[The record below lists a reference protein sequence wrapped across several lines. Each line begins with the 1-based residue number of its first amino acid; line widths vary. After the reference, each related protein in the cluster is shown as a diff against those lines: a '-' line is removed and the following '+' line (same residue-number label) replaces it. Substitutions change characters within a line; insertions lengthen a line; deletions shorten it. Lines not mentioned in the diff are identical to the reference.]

1 MGCLVCEQVIV
12 TDNLLTDSDLEALM
26 AFCRPG
32 EGMDF
37 IVNTYQKYKGV
48 KVMYVADAT
57 DMLARIHEDLRA
69 GRGCTIPCNTKK
81 QADEIY
87 NILRKHIPE
96 DRLRLYT
103 GEAGQVP
110 HDLDRDW
117 EGCAVVYSPTITTGL
132 DYNPRAP
139 QNVYLFLH
147 TTLTVCPATALQM
160 CTRNRN
166 IAAVCVHASRMTGAK
181 QRSAAAI
188 SYRVNITT
196 RSIEQQFTDVV
207 MDINSGEFVH
217 RENTYT
223 ELYKAHIAHE
233 ERMQGQFLPTLD
245 ALFRMRGFAVT
256 DRRQGA
262 RMSAAATPKQHGEQ
276 TDSFAAYLK
285 GELTD
290 PHVQKAVDQRCN
302 EACYSVERLKALTNE
317 HPNRMQQ
324 YAAIFMEK
332 EVLSLCGI

>member
-48 KVMYVADAT
+48 KVIYVADAT

-81 QADEIY
+81 EADEIY

-117 EGCAVVYSPTITTGL
+117 EGCAVVPIALDPVSRPVDLVRGL
-132 DYNPRAP
+132 EGGDA
-139 QNVYLFLH
+139 
-147 TTLTVCPATALQM
+147 
-160 CTRNRN
+160 
-166 IAAVCVHASRMTGAK
+166 GD
-181 QRSAAAI
+181 
-188 SYRVNITT
+188 
-196 RSIEQQFTDVV
+196 E
-207 MDINSGEFVH
+207 
-217 RENTYT
+217 
-223 ELYKAHIAHE
+223 
-233 ERMQGQFLPTLD
+233 GQDED
-245 ALFRMRGFAVT
+245 A
-256 DRRQGA
+256 DD
-262 RMSAAATPKQHGEQ
+262 HGEQ
-276 TDSFAAYLK
+276 TDEGGGGTHTA
-285 GELTD
+285 
-290 PHVQKAVDQRCN
+290 
-302 EACYSVERLKALTNE
+302 
-317 HPNRMQQ
+317 
-324 YAAIFMEK
+324 
-332 EVLSLCGI
+332 